1 MRTKAGEK
9 EKLKEKILTEAL
21 PFLKKF
27 GRDGAPVDKIMA
39 AAGLTSGA
47 LYSHFK
53 SKDDLFTQVILRELD
68 RVREN
73 YETLH
78 REKGARAIPAFLD
91 LYLQDAHIDAVEK
104 GCVFVALGADMK
116 RLKPAE
122 REKFDEKI
130 EAVFQAMAQGFGGSA
145 KERMEHA
152 AFLFSSVVGAITFA
166 RSMKSRGAA
175 TAVLS
180 ATKKEL
186 LKVFERSQ
194 P

>member
-9 EKLKEKILTEAL
+9 EKLKERILVEAL

-73 YETLH
+73 YETLR
-78 REKGARAIPAFLD
+78 RERGPRAITAFLD

-116 RLKPAE
+116 RLKPSE

-130 EAVFQAMAQGFGGSA
+130 SAVFAVMAQDFGSGEEALGRAS
-145 KERMEHA
+145 
-152 AFLFSSVVGAITFA
+152 FLFSSLVGAITFA
-166 RSMKSRGAA
+166 RSMKDKKAA
-175 TAVLS
+175 AAVLS

-186 LKVFERSQ
+186 LTFFERSRS
-194 P
+194 